1 MFDTSPLDFSN
12 FSQSQIILE
21 INDLIIII
29 IIVTLYSMFLIFS
42 PIIFKKL
49 SLLGK
54 WQIDLVKLCYKNLIN
69 YIKTFDPRE
78 GFYCE
83 QCPCIKKYNWMDKNM
98 YYPLIAEKKL
108 SKKDIKVHKEYKPIP
123 CTRSKLIPCSECSRM
138 LCPNCTIKGLKW
150 GRHYHPFNKNPFFIK
165 CNKCCW
171 NEIS

>member
-12 FSQSQIILE
+12 FSQSQIILK

-78 GFYCE
+78 GFYCK
-83 QCPCIKKYNWMDKNM
+83 QCPCIKRYNWMDKNI
-98 YYPLIAEKKL
+98 YCPLIAEGKL
-108 SKKDIKVHKEYKPIP
+108 SQEIIENHKDSKPIP
-123 CTRSKLIPCSECSRM
+123 CKKSELNTCSECSKM
-138 LCPNCTIKGLKW
+138 LCPNCTKNGLKW
-150 GRHYHPFNKNPFFIK
+150 GKHYHPWKKEPFVK
-165 CNKCCW
+165 CNACCW